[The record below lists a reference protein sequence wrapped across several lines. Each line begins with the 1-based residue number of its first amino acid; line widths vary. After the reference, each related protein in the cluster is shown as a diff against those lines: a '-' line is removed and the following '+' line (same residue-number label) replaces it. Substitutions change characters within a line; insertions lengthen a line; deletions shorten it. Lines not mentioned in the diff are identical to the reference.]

1 VTLEPWPVAL
11 LAATALHA
19 GFQLTVTVLVY
30 PVLAST
36 PAEDWSGVHRR
47 HSRRITPL
55 VGVVYLAVLVA
66 AVGALLTAPGAA
78 VAVAVGATAAALGLT
93 AARAAPL
100 HGRLGAGRD
109 EGVVRR
115 LLRVDRLRS
124 GAALV
129 ALVAAALAVLP

>member
-1 VTLEPWPVAL
+1 VTLEPWPVVL

-30 PVLAST
+30 PVLAAT
-36 PAEDWSGVHRR
+36 PTGDWSSVHRR

-66 AVGALLTAPGAA
+66 AAGALLTAPRGA
-78 VAVAVGATAAALGLT
+78 VGVAVGATAVALGLT
-93 AARAAPL
+93 AALAAPL

-109 EGVVRR
+109 EDLIRR
-115 LLRVDRLRS
+115 LLRADRLRS
-124 GAALV
+124 AAALV
-129 ALVAAALAVLP
+129 ALVAAALAVLG